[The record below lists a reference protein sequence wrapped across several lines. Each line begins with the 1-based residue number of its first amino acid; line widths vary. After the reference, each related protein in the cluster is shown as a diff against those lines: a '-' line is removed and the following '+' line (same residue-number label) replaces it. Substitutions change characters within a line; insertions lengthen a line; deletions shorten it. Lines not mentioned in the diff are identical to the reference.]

1 MQVNGGLQVSG
12 WMADMTSSVDVFSP
26 EALKEKYRVE
36 REKRLRSD
44 GTAQYIELGEVF
56 RDIDADP
63 YVEPGFTRDP
73 MVIETDVAIVGG
85 GFGGML
91 SAVRLRQQGVKDIH
105 IIEKGADFGGTW
117 YWNRYPGA
125 ACDVESYIYLPLL
138 EETGYI
144 PTEKYAKAAE
154 IFEHCQRI
162 GKQFDLYRGALF
174 QTLVT
179 DTAWDEKTSRWQ
191 VKTNRGDTLSARF
204 LLIAPGVLHKAK
216 LPGLPGIQ
224 NFKGHGFH
232 TSRWDYAYTGGS
244 PTEPMDKL
252 ADKRVGI
259 IGTGATAVQAIPKL
273 AESAKELLVFQR
285 TPSAVGVRA
294 NRPTDPEWAKTLQPG
309 WQEARMR
316 NFIAI
321 VTGVKQEE
329 DLVAD
334 GWTEILG
341 GDVPLAASNPDI
353 EARQKADFAKMET
366 LRARVD
372 QTVKDKA
379 TAEALKPW
387 YNTMCKRPCFHD
399 EYLSAFNQPN
409 VRLVDTGGKGVE
421 RITENAVVVDGQEYE
436 VDCLIYASGFEVTTD
451 LTRRLGFDLSGKN
464 GLQFSEAWHTSF
476 ATLHGFLVRD
486 FPNLV
491 LVTTAQGGQGIN
503 FVQVLDEQAKHVAYI
518 LSRCLNENVL
528 AIEPSEDA
536 TIAWMNSLMGH
547 VMAMA
552 MFNIE
557 CTPGYFNNEGSMDP
571 RGVRHIPFMGPTLDF
586 FDILKEWREADA
598 LEGLEVTKAVAA
610 PVA

>member
-1 MQVNGGLQVSG
+1 
-12 WMADMTSSVDVFSP
+12 MADMSSSPDVFSP
-26 EALKEKYRVE
+26 DALKEKYRIE

-44 GTAQYIELGEVF
+44 GSSQYIELGEVF

-73 MVIETDVAIVGG
+73 MTIETDVAIVGG

-91 SAVRLRQQGVKDIH
+91 SAVRLRQSGIEDIH

-138 EETGYI
+138 EETGYV
-144 PTEKYAKAAE
+144 PTEKYVKAAE

-162 GKQFDLYRGALF
+162 GKQWDLYRGALF

-179 DTAWDEKTSRWQ
+179 DAAWDEATARWT
-191 VKTNRGDTLSARF
+191 VKTNRGDTLRARF

-224 NFKGHGFH
+224 SFKGHSFH
-232 TSRWDYAYTGGS
+232 TSRWDYAYTGGN
-244 PTEPMDKL
+244 PTQPMDKL
-252 ADKRVGI
+252 GDKRVGI

-273 AESAKELLVFQR
+273 AETAKELYVFQR

-294 NRPTDPEWAKTLQPG
+294 NRPTDPEWAKTLAPG

-321 VTGVKQEE
+321 VTGVEVEE
-329 DLVAD
+329 DLVDD

-341 GDVPLAASNPDI
+341 GDVPLAASNPDT
-353 EARQKADFAKMET
+353 ERRQIADFAKMEAI
-366 LRARVD
+366 RARID

-399 EYLSAFNQPN
+399 EYLHAFNKPG
-409 VRLVDTGGKGVE
+409 VALVDTGGKGVE
-421 RITENAVVVDGQEYE
+421 RITEKGVVVDGKEYE
-436 VDCLIYASGFEVTTD
+436 VDCLIYASGFEVTTE
-451 LTRRLGFDLSGKN
+451 LTRRLGFDIHGKDGVTLSDIWQGE
-464 GLQFSEAWHTSF
+464 LS
-476 ATLHGFLVRD
+476 TLHGFFVRG

-503 FVQVLDEQAKHVAYI
+503 YVQMLDEQSKHVAYV
-518 LSRCLNENVL
+518 LSRALKDGVR
-528 AIEPSEDA
+528 AIEPSEQA
-536 TIAWMNSLMGH
+536 AQEWLSELFGHLMAIA
-547 VMAMA
+547 A
-552 MFNIE
+552 FNFE
-557 CTPGYFNNEGSMDP
+557 CTPGYFNNEGNLDPSMA
-571 RGVRHIPFMGPTLDF
+571 RRAPFMGPTLDF
-586 FDILKEWREADA
+586 IDLLADWREAGD
-598 LEGLEVTKAVAA
+598 LKGLELVKEGASA
-610 PVA
+610 